1 MLNNQFTP
9 SVPQRLPDP
18 IFHIEVNKIKPN
30 PFQPRR
36 VFDETALHELASS
49 IREFG
54 ILHPLVVTKIETP
67 TESGTEVEYQLIS
80 GERRLMAS
88 KLAGLER
95 VPAIIK
101 SVPTDRERLELAIIE
116 NIQRENLNPIE
127 TARAYSKLQ
136 DQFGLTQRE
145 IAVRVG
151 KSREAVANAI
161 RLLNLPTQIQ
171 DALSQGKI
179 NESQARL
186 MLMLP
191 DLKEQQMLFDDLML
205 NNLSV
210 RQLRSKILSKREAA
224 APATPPMDDP
234 YMMHIEEQLREVLGT
249 KVKVQ
254 KDGQGGKVTINYYSS
269 EELQGIIDKL
279 TKAKESFERHQSEPQ
294 PQSHAEVPV
303 MDESANLPMVAEEP
317 ALPSVVH
324 EPPTILHQWQ
334 TPSSEA
340 RDEFKGL
347 PDLSEQKPDFTV

>member
-1 MLNNQFTP
+1 MQNNQFPP
-9 SVPQRLPDP
+9 SLPQRLPDP
-18 IFHIEVNKIKPN
+18 IFHIETTKIKPN

-36 VFDETALHELASS
+36 VFEEGALHELASS

-54 ILHPLVVTKIETP
+54 ILHPLVVTKIEIP
-67 TESGTEVEYQLIS
+67 TENGTDVEYQLIS

-88 KLAGLER
+88 KLVGLER

-101 SVPTDRERLELAIIE
+101 SVPTDRERLELAIVE

-171 DALSQGKI
+171 DALSAGKI

-210 RQLRSKILSKREAA
+210 RQLRSKILAKREVA
-224 APATPPMDDP
+224 APVAPAMPDP
-234 YMMHIEEQLREVLGT
+234 ETMHIEEQLREVLGT
-249 KVKVQ
+249 KVRVQ
-254 KDGQGGKVTINYYSS
+254 KEGQGGKVTINFYSP

-279 TKAKESFERHQSEPQ
+279 MKAKEDAERNNAFSHLSSAPTESAADSEPRPEDGQ
-294 PQSHAEVPV
+294 
-303 MDESANLPMVAEEP
+303 
-317 ALPSVVH
+317 
-324 EPPTILHQWQ
+324 
-334 TPSSEA
+334 
-340 RDEFKGL
+340 
-347 PDLSEQKPDFTV
+347 EQKPEFTV